1 MMEREDCKAREGDLD
16 RAEICEI
23 GSVSE
28 ETQGT
33 IGMRSEGLSSQP

>member
-1 MMEREDCKAREGDLD
+1 MMEREDCKAREVDLECE
-16 RAEICEI
+16 EICEI
-23 GSVSE
+23 GAVSE